1 MRALPDEL
9 ETRALIPVLADGWGF
24 DVASAEYAPVGG
36 GSYHWVVTDHEEG
49 RGFVTVDDLDWK
61 PWLGETRA
69 SVFEGLR
76 RAFDTAVALSESGV
90 DFVVAPIPDASG
102 ESLRR
107 LTPRYSIALFP
118 FVAGRVGRFG
128 RYERAERAAF
138 LMMLDE
144 LHRATPVVVS
154 VAGSVDLHLPGR
166 PELEAAVDD
175 LDEPWLGGP
184 FSERARQALA
194 RHASD
199 IVELL
204 ALSDGLAADV
214 ADRSSD
220 RVITHGEPHA
230 GNMMWDGE
238 RHLLVD
244 WDTVGLAP
252 PERDFWM
259 LVDDPSGA
267 DAIAR
272 DLDPVALSF
281 FRLRWDLADLAAFTH
296 QLRSPHRQSEDTVKA
311 YDALMYY
318 VGIRDRW
325 AALL

>member
-1 MRALPDEL
+1 
-9 ETRALIPVLADGWGF
+9 
-24 DVASAEYAPVGG
+24 
-36 GSYHWVVTDHEEG
+36 
-49 RGFVTVDDLDWK
+49 
-61 PWLGETRA
+61 
-69 SVFEGLR
+69 
-76 RAFDTAVALSESGV
+76 
-90 DFVVAPIPDASG
+90 
-102 ESLRR
+102 
-107 LTPRYSIALFP
+107 
-118 FVAGRVGRFG
+118 
-128 RYERAERAAF
+128 
-138 LMMLDE
+138 MMLDE
-144 LHRATPVVVS
+144 LHRATPAVVS

-175 LDEPWLGGP
+175 LDEPWSGGP

-220 RVITHGEPHA
+220 WVITHGEPHA